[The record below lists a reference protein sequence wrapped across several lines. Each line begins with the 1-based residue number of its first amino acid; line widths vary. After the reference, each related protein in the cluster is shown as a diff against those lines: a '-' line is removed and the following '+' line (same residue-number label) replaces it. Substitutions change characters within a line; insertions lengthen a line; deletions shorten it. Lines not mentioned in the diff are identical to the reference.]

1 MKTSRLHLSIL
12 FIVVVSI
19 ASMPLSTNT
28 VADVPTCRF
37 DFAPSEEVTDVPY
50 VWQEVNG
57 FCFPSAL
64 SMVLQ
69 SMGLDLTLYDILA
82 ASGGGFS
89 MVSISIHEA
98 MRFSPGVMVRQIPW
112 FEFFTDLYGLEMEFY
127 LDSSTDYGLSS
138 LSILETWGSTCTDY
152 SESAMGPFDVM
163 RESIDNGYPLAIS
176 ADTYYLPVEDWDI
189 IRDYV
194 GPMVPGGVGHAIVI
208 VAYNDTSDQVRVYD
222 PGVGLG
228 LDNHGYPDDGRW
240 NYTMSYTEL
249 FQAWQST
256 GFVTFRVSNGTGQ
269 VADFENRLATYISN
283 RLVGNR
289 SAYSEGYENFFFMG
303 TGADAFRGMGLDMC
317 LDVIRE
323 YAQYYREVNKAN
335 ALRALGQNLEMMIT
349 MQYHAFRGSL
359 DSLPDLLPSMDLQAF
374 LDAASQALPHFEA
387 LSHNDTVSMSID
399 VPSRDTL
406 LYNAFFGM
414 GDQFDSTWDL
424 DASINAFSTELEE
437 IAEHLIA
444 IADAWTAAGDALSQ
458 ELDQSPSLLR
468 GDMTV
473 VIGGGAVVLIVGAII
488 VLWRT
493 RKPKIDIHT
502 K

>member
-1 MKTSRLHLSIL
+1 MRISRLYSAIL
-12 FIVVVSI
+12 LIIIVSMV
-19 ASMPLSTNT
+19 SMPASVDTMRDTRSHEFNFS
-28 VADVPTCRF
+28 V
-37 DFAPSEEVTDVPY
+37 SEEISGIPY

-89 MVSISIHEA
+89 MVSISTDEV
-98 MRFSPGVMVRQIPW
+98 MTFSPGVMVKQIPW

-127 LDSSTDYGLSS
+127 LDSSTDYGLNS
-138 LSILETWGSTCTDY
+138 LSILETWGSTYTDY

-208 VAYNDTSDQVRVYD
+208 VAYNDTSNQVQVYD

-228 LDNHGYPDDGRW
+228 ADNPGYPDDGRW

-269 VADFENRLATYISN
+269 VADFEDRLAAYISN

-289 SAYSEGYENFFFMG
+289 SAYFEGYENFYFMG

-317 LDVIRE
+317 LEVIRD
-323 YAQYYREVNKAN
+323 YCQYYMEVDKAN

-374 LDAASQALPHFEA
+374 LDAASEALPHMDA
-387 LSHNDTVSMSID
+387 LSHNDTVKMSINI
-399 VPSRDTL
+399 PSRDTL
-406 LYNAFFGM
+406 LYNTFFGM
-414 GDQFDSTWDL
+414 ADSFDTTWDL
-424 DASINAFSTELEE
+424 DASISEFSDELEE
-437 IAEHLIA
+437 ISGHLIA
-444 IADAWTAAGDALSQ
+444 IADAWKAAGETLSV
-458 ELDQSPSLLR
+458 ELGGSPGLLT
-468 GDMTV
+468 GDLTV
-473 VIGGGAVVLIVGAII
+473 VFGGGAVILIVGAII
-488 VLWRT
+488 VIWR
-493 RKPKIDIHT
+493 RRRS
-502 K
+502 